1 MNKTKFVVV
10 SLVTALIAFVTNL
23 GLAFTQVQC
32 TEVSM
37 MTSRDPM
44 GPIWFYKQMMAL
56 CSFGNILI
64 VSIGIALIGTLWY
77 LAYRKTV
84 QDLKGL

>member
-1 MNKTKFVVV
+1 MNWLKLGVLSVVTV
-10 SLVTALIAFVTNL
+10 FMVFVTNL
-23 GLAFTQVQC
+23 GLAFTKVQC

-56 CSFGNILI
+56 CSFGNLI
-64 VSIGIALIGTLWY
+64 VVLIGLALIGLLWFF
-77 LAYRKTV
+77 AYRES
-84 QDLKGL
+84 LKGLLQ